1 MAKDYYENF
10 SLFREIIQEASDT
23 LSWDFKKLC
32 FEENQGLELTQK
44 TQPALFT
51 VSYGIFKVLMSLVP
65 LEIQAMAGHSL
76 GEYSALASA
85 GAWKFNDALKIVAYR
100 GKVMSESSSGGML
113 AYLGSQRDKVF
124 EVIQDISKYIV
135 EPANDNGPQQL
146 ILSGHSEGL
155 KILQNKIHENKL
167 GKGIFLNVSG
177 PFHSSLM
184 NPAAALLKEYFKSYD
199 LKPIEYPIYSNV
211 DTQKYEKTYSHDLL
225 IQQMT
230 KPVLWREIIQNLV
243 KEDSESQFI
252 EIGPGK
258 VLQGLTKKICE
269 RSVLITDKVLDI
281 RNIEKLWLN

>member
-44 TQPALFT
+44 TQPSLFT
-51 VSYGIFKVLMSLVP
+51 VSYGIFKVLKSLVP

-85 GAWKFNDALKIVAYR
+85 GAWKFTDALKIVSYR

-124 EVIQDISKYIV
+124 DVIQDIKKYIV

-184 NPAAALLKEYFKSYD
+184 NPAAALLKEYLKSYD
-199 LKPIEYPIYSNV
+199 LNPIQYPIYSNV
-211 DTQKYEKTYSHDLL
+211 DTHKYEKTYSKDLL